1 MANTALIGLLLP
13 TQGTLNGTWGD
24 AVNSQITSLIDSAI
38 AGTTE
43 LTADADAVLSAT
55 VTAPNE
61 ARQAILLCTG
71 VRTAVRTIS
80 PPSSSKTYVVINT
93 TTGGF
98 GVTVGIGGITVP
110 AGYAC
115 AVAWDGSSFV
125 PSSSY
130 IPNAKLD
137 SLLLTN
143 ALTVANGGTGAT
155 TLTGL
160 VVGNGTGAMTTV
172 AAPSGTVV
180 GTTDA
185 QTLTNKTISGSDNTL
200 SNIANASL
208 TNSSVTI
215 NGETVSLGGSAT
227 IGAATS
233 EALTVST
240 GLQLDSG
247 TTFNGAV
254 AKTISVDNTIATLT
268 GTQTLTNKTLTAP
281 AISSIFNT
289 GTITLPL
296 DTTTLVGRG
305 TTDTLTNKRITS
317 RVETQVTTATLVP
330 ASNNYDQFCITAQST
345 PLAIGNPT
353 GTPTDG
359 QKIILRIKD
368 DGTARALTW
377 GADYRAIGVVLPTA
391 TTASKV
397 SYIGCIYNTN
407 ALKWDVVAAITE
419 E

>member
-71 VRTAVRTIS
+71 VRTAVRTIA

-98 GVTVGIGGITVP
+98 GVTIGGVTIP

-115 AVAWDGSSFV
+115 AVAWNGASFV

-137 SLLLTN
+137 NLLLTN

-180 GTTDA
+180 GTTDT
-185 QTLTNKTISGSDNTL
+185 QTLTNKTISGSNNTL
-200 SNIANASL
+200 SSIANASL

-215 NGETVSLGGSAT
+215 NGETVSLGGTAT

-233 EALTVST
+233 QPLTVGT
-240 GLQLDSG
+240 GLQYDTG

-254 AKTISVDNTIATLT
+254 AKTISVNNTVATLT
-268 GTQTLTNKTLTAP
+268 GAQTLTNKTLTTP
-281 AISSIFNT
+281 VISSISNT

-317 RVETQVTTATLVP
+317 RVETQVTTLTLAP
-330 ASNNYDQFCITAQST
+330 AANSYDQFCITAQST
-345 PLAIGNPT
+345 PLAISNPT

>member
-71 VRTAVRTIS
+71 VRTAVRTIA

-98 GVTVGIGGITVP
+98 GVTIGGVTIP

-115 AVAWDGSSFV
+115 AVAWNGASFV

-137 SLLLTN
+137 NLLLTN

-180 GTTDA
+180 GTTDT
-185 QTLTNKTISGSDNTL
+185 QTLTSKTISGSNNTL
-200 SNIANASL
+200 SSIANASL

-215 NGETVSLGGSAT
+215 NGETVSLGGTAT

-233 EALTVST
+233 QPLTVGT
-240 GLQLDSG
+240 GLQYDTG

-254 AKTISVDNTIATLT
+254 AKTISVNNTVATLT
-268 GTQTLTNKTLTAP
+268 GAQTLTNKTLTTP
-281 AISSIFNT
+281 VISSISNT

-317 RVETQVTTATLVP
+317 RVETQVTTLTLAP
-330 ASNNYDQFCITAQST
+330 AANSYDQFCITAQST
-345 PLAIGNPT
+345 PLAISNPT

>member
-115 AVAWDGSSFV
+115 AVAWNGASFV

-180 GTTDA
+180 GTTDT
-185 QTLTNKTISGSDNTL
+185 QTLTNKTISVDNNSVSGVAASSFVLSDAGGNL
-200 SNIANASL
+200 D
-208 TNSSVTI
+208 
-215 NGETVSLGGSAT
+215 GSAT
-227 IGAATS
+227 AKAIP
-233 EALTVST
+233 T
-240 GLQLDSG
+240 GVVVG
-247 TTFNGAV
+247 TTD
-254 AKTISVDNTIATLT
+254 S
-268 GTQTLTNKTLTAP
+268 QTLTNKTISADSNTISGIAASSFVLSNASGNLDGAATAK
-281 AISSIFNT
+281 AIPT
-289 GTITLPL
+289 GVVL
-296 DTTTLVGRG
+296 G
-305 TTDTLTNKRITS
+305 TTDTQTLTNKRITS
-317 RVETQVTTATLVP
+317 RVLSLTTTTALTP
-330 ASNNYDQFCITAQST
+330 ASDTYDQFCGGSQ
-345 PLAIGNPT
+345 
-353 GTPTDG
+353 
-359 QKIILRIKD
+359 
-368 DGTARALTW
+368 
-377 GADYRAIGVVLPTA
+377 
-391 TTASKV
+391 
-397 SYIGCIYNTN
+397 
-407 ALKWDVVAAITE
+407 
-419 E
+419 

>member
-98 GVTVGIGGITVP
+98 GVTIGGVTIP

-115 AVAWDGSSFV
+115 AVAWNGASFV

-137 SLLLTN
+137 NLLLTN

-180 GTTDA
+180 GTTDT
-185 QTLTNKTISGSDNTL
+185 QTLTNKTISVDNNSVSGVAASSFVLSDVGGNL
-200 SNIANASL
+200 D
-208 TNSSVTI
+208 
-215 NGETVSLGGSAT
+215 GSAT
-227 IGAATS
+227 AKAIP
-233 EALTVST
+233 T
-240 GLQLDSG
+240 GVVVG
-247 TTFNGAV
+247 TTD
-254 AKTISVDNTIATLT
+254 S
-268 GTQTLTNKTLTAP
+268 QTLTNKTISADSNTISGIAASSFVLSNASGNLDGAATAK
-281 AISSIFNT
+281 AIPT
-289 GTITLPL
+289 GVVL
-296 DTTTLVGRG
+296 G
-305 TTDTLTNKRITS
+305 TTDTQTLTNKRITS
-317 RVETQVTTATLVP
+317 RVLSLATTTALTP
-330 ASNNYDQFCITAQST
+330 ASDTYDQFCVLAQATALT
-345 PLAIGNPT
+345 INNPT

-359 QKIILRIKD
+359 QKIIFRLKD
-368 DGTARALTW
+368 NGTTRALSW
-377 GADYRAIGVVLPTA
+377 GTNYRAVGVTLPVA
-391 TTASKV
+391 TVASKV
-397 SYIGCIYNTN
+397 TYVGCIYNLNET
-407 ALKWDVVAAITE
+407 KWDVVAAITE